1 MSKRQCRLP
10 PKRFPTTTAPKDP
23 LVHRNTYKHK
33 TIKISWSQAEK
44 CITSKI
50 IGFLFYFDIFWILL
64 ITKLNISITNFWDCL
79 NICIYS
85 YNRYPCINYVVISLM
100 SINYFSSQLM
110 SPTMELAFAVGCL
123 RQFRGD
129 SLWSRCHSHSVF
141 VSRFVNSI
149 IQISNLYR
157 LFVTRMRCLRLR
169 FD

>member
-1 MSKRQCRLP
+1 MY
-10 PKRFPTTTAPKDP
+10 
-23 LVHRNTYKHK
+23 NITYIVK
-33 TIKISWSQAEK
+33 
-44 CITSKI
+44 
-50 IGFLFYFDIFWILL
+50 
-64 ITKLNISITNFWDCL
+64 
-79 NICIYS
+79 
-85 YNRYPCINYVVISLM
+85 YVM
-100 SINYFSSQLM
+100 AINYFSSQLM

-157 LFVTRMRCLRLR
+157 LFNFIVTRMRCLRLR

>member
-1 MSKRQCRLP
+1 M
-10 PKRFPTTTAPKDP
+10 A
-23 LVHRNTYKHK
+23 
-33 TIKISWSQAEK
+33 
-44 CITSKI
+44 
-50 IGFLFYFDIFWILL
+50 
-64 ITKLNISITNFWDCL
+64 
-79 NICIYS
+79 
-85 YNRYPCINYVVISLM
+85 
-100 SINYFSSQLM
+100 INYFSSQLM

-157 LFVTRMRCLRLR
+157 LSNSFIATRMRCLRLR